1 MAQIFE
7 MKLIKQGLKEQKLG
21 LRTGHIYHLASFM
34 VGYLIVLSN
43 TAVLCY
49 MVSSFQLI
57 SLQLSKKG
65 EHSGAGERSKAMPTP
80 LPTIPVIPVR
90 PRWLAEARWLPEG
103 VVRKSPATL
112 GPLPQGGQIPS
123 AFR

>member
-1 MAQIFE
+1 MAQVFK
-7 MKLIKQGLKEQKLG
+7 MKLIKQGPKEQKLG
-21 LRTGHIYHLASFM
+21 LRTGHICHLASFM

-43 TAVLCY
+43 PAVLGY

-80 LPTIPVIPVR
+80 TSHHSCHPSESSMACRGKMAARRSGEKIACYSWALA
-90 PRWLAEARWLPEG
+90 PRQPDSICL
-103 VVRKSPATL
+103 
-112 GPLPQGGQIPS
+112 
-123 AFR
+123 